1 MKKFLMLGVIFVTL
15 ALTGY
20 AQNAYLDFGLGVGIT
35 TSTTVNGAN
44 AMTSGSGLTEVGV
57 ELGAKAGLG
66 PLAGQPLYIVA
77 AASGMGHRYSDS
89 SGGYIQFNSYLLGG
103 GAIFYPI
110 PALQLAVSL
119 GYSFSA
125 IDYNVVLPY
134 TFYDTKGGFA
144 WDVSAALDL
153 GGGSTG
159 WLVGARYYVSMNQ
172 FQTTNASYEQS
183 QLSLFVRYAYR
194 TR

>member
-1 MKKFLMLGVIFVTL
+1 MKKHLMFGALVVTL

-20 AQNAYLDFGLGVGIT
+20 AQSAYLDLGVGVGIVT
-35 TSTTVNGAN
+35 TTKINGAD
-44 AMTSGSGLTEVGV
+44 AMTSGSGITEVGV

-66 PLAGQPLYIVA
+66 PLAGQPLYVVA
-77 AASGMGHRYSDS
+77 AATGMGHRYSDS

-110 PALQLAVSL
+110 PALQLGVSL

-125 IDYNVVLPY
+125 IDNNMGW

-153 GGGSTG
+153 GGGNTG

-183 QLSLFVRYAYR
+183 LLSLFVRYAYR